1 MIKLSVS
8 QMLLSNIHV
17 GNTTRFLNVKI
28 KPYLFGRRGSVYL
41 FNISTTYV
49 QLKLFL
55 TLLINLVSRRR
66 KVLIVKDRDFYNFQ
80 SLLNIRHTYYYYKK
94 WIGGSLTN
102 FRKVRKSPK
111 FKVDN
116 NFYFGLGAMRYIP
129 SLVFFFNP
137 NLSHWALKESVNLD
151 LPIASIINANSAYS
165 TFITYPIGGNNQ
177 SFEALYLYTFLIK
190 NALVKGRQKEKLKIL
205 RLI

>member
-66 KVLIVKDRDFYNFQ
+66 KLLIVKDRDFYNFQ

-165 TFITYPIGGNNQ
+165 SFITYPIGGNNQ
-177 SFEALYLYTFLIK
+177 SFEAVYLYTFLIK

>member
-8 QMLLSNIHV
+8 QMLLSNIHI

-28 KPYLFGRRGSVYL
+28 KPYIFGRRGSVYL
-41 FNISTTYV
+41 FNVSTTYV

-55 TLLINLVSRRR
+55 TLAINLVSRRR
-66 KVLIVKDRDFYNFQ
+66 KLLIVKDRDFYNFQ
-80 SLLNIRHTYYYYKK
+80 SLLNVRHTYYYYKK

-102 FRKVRKSPK
+102 FRKVRQSSK
-111 FKVDN
+111 FKLDN

-129 SLVFFFNP
+129 SLVFFFNT

-151 LPIASIINANSAYS
+151 LPIASIINANSDYS
-165 TFITYPIGGNNQ
+165 DFITYPIGGNNQ
-177 SFEALYLYTFLIK
+177 SFESLYLYTILIR
-190 NALVKGRQKEKLKIL
+190 NALLKGRQKEKLKIL

>member
-55 TLLINLVSRRR
+55 ILLINLVSRRR
-66 KVLIVKDRDFYNFQ
+66 KLLIVKDRDFYNFQ

>member
-66 KVLIVKDRDFYNFQ
+66 KLLIVKDRDFYNFQ